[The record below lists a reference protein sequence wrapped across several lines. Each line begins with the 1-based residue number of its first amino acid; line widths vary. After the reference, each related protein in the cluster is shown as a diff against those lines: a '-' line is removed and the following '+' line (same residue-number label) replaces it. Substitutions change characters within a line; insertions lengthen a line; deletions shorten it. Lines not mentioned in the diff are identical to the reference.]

1 MPRTFEYYSG
11 PSRSPDTASLLEEF
25 KVRFLDKAADG
36 YSPEE
41 TLDRMLEEDRQQDK
55 GIYAGNR
62 RIRLKDVFS
71 RRIQEKLYSS
81 KGLSE
86 EGGAGGEGLEGGSKP
101 STLADELGKPGGG
114 SFISKKGTRPKAPYP
129 PEEVESDFYKPV
141 PDKGEEVWADHAI
154 KSRALQELKKMQY
167 LDEKGRLTSKALQEM
182 GQRLLRTVFQD
193 LKKAGFGLH
202 ETPEKGMGLIKA
214 HETKPYEYGDLFR
227 VNIVQSLLNG
237 VRRNA
242 QVPVRLNVED
252 FRIDLLQHQSNT
264 ATVLIV
270 DRSESMS
277 HDNRIV
283 AVRKTSLALFQLI
296 TSLYP
301 GDQIWVVGMDSTAEL
316 IHPSQL
322 YSLIQER
329 LWTNMEAAL
338 RLSRKLLQKYPYHLK
353 QIIMVTDGHPTICS
367 LEGKLY
373 KNPFRPIDDIIARK
387 TLREVELCTMKGIR
401 LHIIMLAQD
410 KDLADFANRMAKIN
424 RGNVYYV
431 EPDQLSKF
439 LLVSY
444 ATESLSRERKLKN

>member
-1 MPRTFEYYSG
+1 MPRTFEYYS
-11 PSRSPDTASLLEEF
+11 SLSHSPDTSSLLEEF
-25 KVRFLDKAADG
+25 KARFLDKAAEG

-41 TLDRMLEEDRQQDK
+41 TLDRMLEEDKQRDK
-55 GIYAGNR
+55 GIESGNR
-62 RIRLKDVFS
+62 RIRLRDVFS
-71 RRIQEKLYSS
+71 HRIREKLYSS

-86 EGGAGGEGLEGGSKP
+86 EGGADGEGLEADSQTA
-101 STLADELGKPGGG
+101 TLTDELGKPGGG
-114 SFISKKGTRPKAPYP
+114 SFIAKKGIQQKDLYP
-129 PEEVESDFYKPV
+129 IEGGESDFYKPA
-141 PDKGEEVWADHAI
+141 PDKGEEVWVDQTI
-154 KSRALQELKKMQY
+154 KSWALQELKKLQY
-167 LDEKGRLTSKALQEM
+167 IDEKGRLTSKALQEM

-202 ETPEKGMGLIKA
+202 ETPEKGIGLLET
-214 HETKPYEYGDLFR
+214 HETKPYEYGDPFR
-227 VNIVQSLLNG
+227 VHIVQSLLNG
-237 VRRNA
+237 VRRKA
-242 QVPVRLNVED
+242 QVPIRLNVED
-252 FRIDLLQHQSNT
+252 FRITLLQHQSNT

-353 QIIMVTDGHPTICS
+353 QIIMITDGHPTICS
-367 LEGKLY
+367 LDGKLY
-373 KNPFRPIDDIIARK
+373 KNPSRPVSDIIARK
-387 TLREVELCTMKGIR
+387 TLREVELCTLNGIR

-410 KDLADFANRMAKIN
+410 KHLTEFANRMAEIN

-439 LLVSY
+439 VLVSY
-444 ATESLSRERKLKN
+444 SYSKKPC